1 MLRRVLL
8 GLLAGYFAI
17 ASTGAA
23 ISSPTDM
30 DGVRSLRSLA
40 LEQHMR
46 GESDTAMSTYD
57 NALKMAT
64 DLFGKKSTYVSEILY
79 EQAVVALACKRYP
92 KAEECLQSSLE
103 INPNSIS
110 ARLKLAEYLK
120 LKGRTQEARQQ
131 ARKVLAKHKDSLEA
145 RQIMALTYQEEGN
158 AAKATQECFFLDE
171 AMHGKARSEAE
182 NVAFTPPPPAT
193 IAPPAISIPLIPTPP
208 PAATSKPIPSM
219 KQNKK
224 LEPPHKIKAIKI
236 EKPKPKPVAKPAPK
250 PAPKQPIQT
259 AVFHNNE
266 ASARLKS
273 KAILLT
279 PIKKAKNT
287 SASSESVV
295 KDKPAEKPPVEAAKP
310 AEPEK
315 PKKATPRISVEE
327 PVTADNGD
335 GSEEQAEEPVK
346 KAPPKKVAPKP
357 VPVMQPFKIE
367 PVKKPRPGLVPPPPP
382 VVPIFPGMMMPQ
394 TQAPPP
400 MQVVKPKPK
409 PVEKHVETPKEH
421 AGGSDEDSDFLIE
434 WAGKKKK

>member
-17 ASTGAA
+17 VSTGSA
-23 ISSPTDM
+23 ISAPTDM

-64 DLFGKKSTYVSEILY
+64 DLFGKNSTYVAEILY
-79 EQAVVALACKRYP
+79 EQAIVALACKRYS
-92 KAEECLQSSLE
+92 KAEDCLQDALQ
-103 INPNSIS
+103 INPNSMC

-131 ARKVLAKHKDSLEA
+131 ASKVLAKHKDSVEA

-158 AAKATQECFFLDE
+158 VAKATQECFYLDE
-171 AMHGKARSEAE
+171 AMHGKSHSDSE
-182 NVAFTPPPPAT
+182 NVAFTQPPPAV
-193 IAPPAISIPLIPTPP
+193 AAPAINIPILSQPA
-208 PAATSKPIPSM
+208 PAAVSKPIPVA
-219 KQNKK
+219 KPIKK
-224 LEPPHKIKAIKI
+224 LEPPHKIKPPRHV
-236 EKPKPKPVAKPAPK
+236 EKPKPVAKPAPK
-250 PAPKQPIQT
+250 PAPKPKQVQT
-259 AVFHNNE
+259 AVFTNNE
-266 ASARLKS
+266 TTARLKS

-287 SASSESVV
+287 SAASESVV
-295 KDKPAEKPPVEAAKP
+295 KEKPAEKPPVEAAKP
-310 AEPEK
+310 EPEK
-315 PKKATPRISVEE
+315 PKKAAPKIAVEE
-327 PVTADNGD
+327 PIAENAD

-346 KAPPKKVAPKP
+346 KAPPKKVAKP

-382 VVPIFPGMMMPQ
+382 VVPIFPGMMAPQ
-394 TQAPPP
+394 MAPPPP
-400 MQVVKPKPK
+400 MQVIKPKPK
-409 PVEKHVETPKEH
+409 AVEKHVETPKEH
-421 AGGSDEDSDFLIE
+421 AGSDEDSDFLIE